1 MITKSII
8 SALLMGGLL
17 SSTAMAHGHHHDK
30 PQTQAQ
36 RKAAEGTF
44 DAKDVQNRTLSDWDG
59 VWQSVEPYLASGELD
74 PVMQAKATKNKDK
87 TAEEYRAYY
96 TNGYKTDVDMIGIE
110 NNIIE
115 FHRGDKVEQ
124 CEYHYA
130 GYRVLNYTS
139 GKKGARYLFECK
151 DKNSKAPKFIQ
162 FSDHIIS
169 PEKAEH
175 FHLYMGN
182 ESQDALLAEMDNWP
196 TFYPYTMSGND
207 IVHEMLHH

>member
-87 TAEEYRAYY
+87 TAEEYHAYY

-115 FHRGDKVEQ
+115 FHRGDKVDQ

>member
-162 FSDHIIS
+162 FSDHIIA

-182 ESQDALLAEMDNWP
+182 ESQEALLAEMDNWP